1 MENISEICLNYKET
15 LINALKNLEKH
26 NSQIVLVIDDKGK
39 LIGTI
44 SDGDIRRNLIIG
56 ISLETQVSEIMNK
69 NFVSVHKDLRKHLI
83 LDIMKKKEINQ
94 IPVIDKDGKV
104 TDIILLRELI
114 KTTKKHNNP
123 VLIMAGGIGSRL
135 MPFTENCPKPM
146 LKVGEKPILEIL
158 IEQLIENGF
167 SNFYISV
174 NYLKEQ
180 IIKYFND
187 GSKWNVNI
195 KYLKEKKRLG
205 TAGSLSLL
213 PKDLKESFIVIN
225 GDILTKFNL
234 YQLLDFHKKN
244 HSFATICAREYEFK
258 VPFGVIESNGIELNQ
273 IVEKPTYKSYVNA
286 GVYTFEP
293 EVLNLIKSNESIDMP
308 ELIERMKNL
317 KKKINVCP
325 IHEFWIDIGRHE
337 TLNKAHKKWNK

>member
-15 LINALKNLEKH
+15 LLSALKNLEKY
-26 NSQIVLVIDDKGK
+26 NTQIVLVIDDQGK
-39 LIGTI
+39 LLGTI

-56 ISLETQVSEIMNK
+56 SSLETKVSGIMNK
-69 NFVSVHKDLRKHLI
+69 QFVSVDKDFRKDQI
-83 LDIMKKKEINQ
+83 LEIMKKKDINQ

-104 TDIILLRELI
+104 IDIILLGELI

-158 IEQLIENGF
+158 LEQLIENGF

-180 IIKYFND
+180 IIEHFND
-187 GSKWNVNI
+187 GTKWNVDI

-213 PKDLKESFIVIN
+213 PKDFKEPFIVMN

-244 HSFATICAREYEFK
+244 DSFATICAREYEFK
-258 VPFGVIESNGIELNQ
+258 IPFGVIESNGIEFNK
-273 IVEKPTYKSYVNA
+273 IIEKPNYKSYVNA

-308 ELIERMKNL
+308 ALIERIKNL

-337 TLNKAHKKWNK
+337 TLNKAHQTWIK